1 MLRDLAFKNF
11 CYEVCVKQKKNARLF
26 TTDPLSRLLVSI
38 ESGQHWIGPAAPRPI
53 SSSRGIAAMSHDSI
67 TSPMHSLCD
76 EISLETA
83 DMSSFRNTTEGACH
97 NIIATLVLFPC
108 RVRTRIRW
116 YTTCRQPCV
125 HENEHEH
132 VRVQTGNEVRRG
144 WSCIGRGGSGAGN
157 CWGCLDGR

>member
-1 MLRDLAFKNF
+1 MYIFHEKKYTSKINEEGEMLRDLAFKKF

-97 NIIATLVLFPC
+97 NIIATVGPISLSRTHSHTLVHNLQTA
-108 RVRTRIRW
+108 VRARK
-116 YTTCRQPCV
+116 
-125 HENEHEH
+125 
-132 VRVQTGNEVRRG
+132 
-144 WSCIGRGGSGAGN
+144 
-157 CWGCLDGR
+157 